1 MKEEGKMLVDRYQA
15 EDVFA
20 RVPQMAQ
27 RIDPVLK
34 ELDQLLDDDVLYRQ
48 VRADFGKRYRWTLVH
63 GRHSTPVEVI
73 LRLLIVKHLHQWSYQ
88 DTEEQV
94 DQNLI
99 LRWFCRLYWAPVPD
113 DTTLIRWANTL
124 QPETLHALND
134 RVVQLAVQAKVT
146 KGRKLRLDA
155 TCVQTNIHH
164 PTDSGLLVDS
174 VRVLSRFVQRA
185 KPLIKE
191 QVRNFEQVCRSRL
204 RTARRVAQTLHRQLR
219 RQGEDKETQQ
229 KDLYQ
234 KLIQSAEQMV
244 QQSRQVIA
252 ILGQQSQQQAH
263 RLREQV
269 QQVLPLVERVI
280 SQTRSRVLEGKKV
293 ASEQKVLSLFE
304 PHTRAIPRHKGG
316 ALVEFGRQV
325 ILDEVEGGLL
335 TRYQILE
342 HPNEHGQAIEA
353 VAHHCALFVHP
364 PGLVTG
370 DRGVHSAETE
380 DKLNAAG
387 VKRVAIP
394 ASGPLSQER
403 KALQQTRTW
412 KRGYRWRAGIEG
424 RIASLRRDFGW
435 RKSRYHGLDGM
446 ERGLGLGVI
455 ASNLRRMALA
465 KGA

>member
-1 MKEEGKMLVDRYQA
+1 MLVDRYQA

-20 RVPQMAQ
+20 RVPRMAQ

-34 ELDQLLDDDVLYRQ
+34 ELDQLLVDDQLYQ
-48 VRADFGKRYRWTLVH
+48 HVRADFGTRYRYTLVH

-73 LRLLIVKHLHQWSYQ
+73 LRLLIVKHRHQWSYQ
-88 DTEEQV
+88 ETEEQV

-113 DTTLIRWANTL
+113 DTTLIRWANIL

-185 KPLIKE
+185 RGLIQD
-191 QVRNFEQVCRSRL
+191 QVSNVQQLCRSRL

-219 RQGEDKETQQ
+219 RKGEDKEAQQ
-229 KDLYQ
+229 KALYQ

-244 QQSRQVIA
+244 QQSRRVVA

-263 RLREQV
+263 RLLEQA
-269 QQVLPLVERVI
+269 QQVLSLVERVI
-280 SQTRSRVLEGKKV
+280 AQTRSRVLEGKKV

-325 ILDEVEGGLL
+325 ILDEVEGGIV

-353 VAHHCALFVHP
+353 VAHHCALFAHP
-364 PGLVTG
+364 PGLLTG

-380 DKLNAAG
+380 DKLKAAG

-394 ASGPLSQER
+394 ASGKLSEER
-403 KALQQTRTW
+403 KALEQTRTW
-412 KRGYRWRAGIEG
+412 KRGYRWRA
-424 RIASLRRDFGW
+424 
-435 RKSRYHGLDGM
+435 
-446 ERGLGLGVI
+446 
-455 ASNLRRMALA
+455 
-465 KGA
+465 

>member
-1 MKEEGKMLVDRYQA
+1 MLVDRYDP

-34 ELDQLLDDDVLYRQ
+34 ELDQLLSDDQLYQQ

-88 DTEEQV
+88 ETEEQV

-113 DTTLIRWANTL
+113 DTTLIRWANIL
-124 QPETLHALND
+124 RPETLHALND
-134 RVVQLAVQAKVT
+134 RVVQLAGQAKVT

-185 KPLIKE
+185 KGLIAE
-191 QVRNFEQVCRSRL
+191 QVSNVQQLCRSRL

-219 RQGEDKETQQ
+219 RKGEDKEAQQ
-229 KDLYQ
+229 KELYQ
-234 KLIQSAEQMV
+234 KLIRSAEQMV
-244 QQSRQVIA
+244 QQSRRVLA
-252 ILGQQSQQQAH
+252 ILGQQTESEAQ
-263 RLREQV
+263 RLREHV
-269 QQVLPLVERVI
+269 KPLLPLVERVI
-280 SQTRSRVLEGKKV
+280 AQTRSRVLEGKKV
-293 ASEQKVLSLFE
+293 ASGDKVLSLFE

-325 ILDEVEGGLL
+325 ILDEVEGGIV

-342 HPNEHGQAIEA
+342 HRCRAWAGSRSG
-353 VAHHCALFVHP
+353 CASP
-364 PGLVTG
+364 
-370 DRGVHSAETE
+370 D
-380 DKLNAAG
+380 
-387 VKRVAIP
+387 
-394 ASGPLSQER
+394 
-403 KALQQTRTW
+403 AL
-412 KRGYRWRAGIEG
+412 
-424 RIASLRRDFGW
+424 
-435 RKSRYHGLDGM
+435 
-446 ERGLGLGVI
+446 
-455 ASNLRRMALA
+455 
-465 KGA
+465 